1 MPANQCPKCGQAV
14 MTYGRFFKEAE
25 PTRIS
30 PCGSCGALL
39 RRSKGVYLLLL
50 VMSLLLLVGALG
62 LSFWQAYAWWL
73 RATLGLL
80 CLAAWTLLTS
90 YLGWRLV
97 GWVAV
102 DGKSSTKA

>member
-1 MPANQCPKCGQAV
+1 MSANQCPKCGQAV

-30 PCGSCGALL
+30 PCGSCGASL

-50 VMSLLLLVGALG
+50 IMILMLIPGFLG
-62 LSFWQAYAWWL
+62 FLYWEATIWL
-73 RATLGLL
+73 RFTIFLL
-80 CLAAWTLLTS
+80 FVAAMTLLTS

-102 DGKSSTKA
+102 EEK

>member
-14 MTYGRFFKEAE
+14 MTYGRFLKEAE

-39 RRSKGVYLLLL
+39 RRRKSVYLLLL
-50 VMSLLLLVGALG
+50 IMSLLLIAGMLG
-62 LSFWQAYAWWL
+62 LWL
-73 RATLGLL
+73 WPAPNWPRVTLGVLF
-80 CLAAWTLLTS
+80 LAAWTLLTN

-97 GWVAV
+97 GWMAV
-102 DGKSSTKA
+102 DEVRRRPL